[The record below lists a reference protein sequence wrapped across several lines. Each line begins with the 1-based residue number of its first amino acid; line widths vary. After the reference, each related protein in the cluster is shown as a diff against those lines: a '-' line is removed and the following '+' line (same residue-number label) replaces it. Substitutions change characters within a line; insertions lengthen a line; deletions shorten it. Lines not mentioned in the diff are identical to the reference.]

1 MDEGSDLGFF
11 NGTVMR
17 GEPDHSNLDGA
28 EFVETATT
36 APRYRLFSVNDAYPA
51 MIEAQDDGSTV
62 DGELYRVPMRIWSR
76 ILESEPP
83 GLYRGCV
90 ELNDGRVVFGML
102 GEIQLVEQMG
112 TDITE
117 LGGWKTYRATL
128 MAGLEHVDG
137 MNETPNTHI

>member
-17 GEPDHSNLDGA
+17 GEPNHSDLDGA

-36 APRYRLFSVNDAYPA
+36 AARYRLFSINDAYPA
-51 MIEAQDDGSTV
+51 MIKADAGSTV
-62 DGELYRVPMRIWSR
+62 NGELYRVPMRIWPR

-90 ELNDGRVVFGML
+90 ELNDGRVIFGML

-117 LGGWKTYRATL
+117 HGGWKTYRATL
-128 MAGLEHVDG
+128 TAGREHVDG
-137 MNETPNTHI
+137 MNERPNTQI